1 MKRVLLATAAVLA
14 LSAPAF
20 AQQDVQIEKRTIT
33 RQAAPEDRT
42 TIEQHS
48 ITREEAAP
56 GTVERRTITREEEP
70 TDTRVEKRTITREE
84 RGSGSTVS
92 TTVIAPREPPALQVE
107 TPPPPPRAGEI
118 WLGGHWRWEPGA
130 ANFVWVHGHFAEP
143 PRPRAAWMPGR
154 WVPTGGGWVFEEG
167 RWE

>member
-33 RQAAPEDRT
+33 REAAPVPGDRT
-42 TIEQHS
+42 TIEQ
-48 ITREEAAP
+48 
-56 GTVERRTITREEEP
+56 RTITREEEP
-70 TDTRVEKRTITREE
+70 NTRVEKRTITREE

-107 TPPPPPRAGEI
+107 TPPPPPREGEI
-118 WLGGHWRWEPGA
+118 WVAGHWRWEPGA

-154 WVPTGGGWVFEEG
+154 WAPTGGGWVFEEG